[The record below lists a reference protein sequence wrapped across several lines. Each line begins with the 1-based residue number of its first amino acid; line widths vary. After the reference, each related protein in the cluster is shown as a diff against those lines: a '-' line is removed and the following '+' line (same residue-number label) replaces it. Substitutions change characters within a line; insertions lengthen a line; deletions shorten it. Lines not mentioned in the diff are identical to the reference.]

1 MNTLST
7 KFMRSTRTIR
17 SGHRESRM
25 TAQLVRV
32 MIWRTSWEQ
41 HQACVVVRSVYGLR
55 IVKVMVKKK
64 RVCRVNMVPASRVS
78 KVKELTVW
86 ERTVQRVPTRRES
99 KYKEPARGEHSY

>member
-7 KFMRSTRTIR
+7 KLMRSTRTIR

-25 TAQLVRV
+25 TAQLGRV
-32 MIWRTSWEQ
+32 MRWRRSWEQ

-55 IVKVMVKKK
+55 IVKMMVKKK
-64 RVCRVNMVPASRVS
+64 RIYRVKVVPTSRVS
-78 KVKELTVW
+78 KVKELNVW
-86 ERTVQRVPTRRES
+86 ESTVQMVPTRRES